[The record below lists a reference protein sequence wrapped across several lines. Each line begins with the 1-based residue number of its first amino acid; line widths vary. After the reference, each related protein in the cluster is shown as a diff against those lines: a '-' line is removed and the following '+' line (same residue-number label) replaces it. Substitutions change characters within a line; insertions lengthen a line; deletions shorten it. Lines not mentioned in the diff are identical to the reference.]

1 MTVSV
6 GKDIYHT
13 GLEKPPPP
21 PHPPPHPLLLPP
33 SSNIS
38 WVLYPLDRIHPHGDE
53 AARNG
58 WKYFKFYLL
67 PVLLLG
73 ILRKILGDF

>member
-13 GLEKPPPP
+13 GLEKPP
-21 PHPPPHPLLLPP
+21 HPLPLPLPLLPP

-53 AARNG
+53 AARSG

-67 PVLLLG
+67 PILLLG
-73 ILRKILGDF
+73 ILRKILRDF